1 MSVAAVEQDEILA
14 LEMEIRASLRA
25 VRGAL
30 ESLHR
35 PVPPALVR
43 AQQATLNAMAAIEA
57 ETRFLKAGDAGRA
70 LGSRSQTPRN
80 AAAKA
85 HLEGRV
91 LGIRVGAQTVYPE
104 FQFVDGAVLPVIA
117 QLRALGVSSGQDE
130 RDVLLWLFTP
140 TTYLAPAGRPI
151 DLLRAEPAAVL
162 AVAEQAWT
170 IEW

>member
-1 MSVAAVEQDEILA
+1 MSSAALEHDEIVA
-14 LEMEIRASLRA
+14 LELEIRASLKA

-35 PVPPALVR
+35 PVPPSLVR
-43 AQQATLNAMAAIEA
+43 AQQATVNAMAAIEA
-57 ETRFLKAGDAGRA
+57 ESPFLKAGDAGRA

-91 LGIRVGAQTVYPE
+91 LGIRLGAQTVYPA
-104 FQFVDGAVLPVIA
+104 FQFADGAVLPVIA
-117 QLRALGVSSGQDE
+117 DLRRLGAASGQDE
-130 RDVLLWLFTP
+130 RDILLWLFSP
-140 TTYLAPAGRPI
+140 TTYLPSAGRPVDRLI
-151 DLLRAEPAAVL
+151 DDPGTVVT
-162 AVAEQAWT
+162 VAEQAWN